1 MNSVGVV
8 FEEKM
13 KNNKPVP
20 LEQGNYY
27 HIYNRGN
34 NGIDIFYDTKSYFH
48 FLKLYDRYISPIA
61 ETYAWCLLK
70 NHFHILV
77 YIKMDNEID
86 SSKFE
91 YSSVERAKTI
101 NASNQFGYLF
111 NAYTQAIN
119 KKFKRTG
126 SLFETPFER
135 KQINSDEYLKNLIYY
150 IHNNPVHHG
159 FIDKMNLYPWSS
171 FETIISDKPTKLKRD
186 VILDIYGSKSDF
198 IEFHNIN
205 QNLTNLKELIIE

>member
-13 KNNKPVP
+13 KNYKPVP

-34 NGIDIFYDTKSYFH
+34 NGIDIFYDTESYYH

-135 KQINSDEYLKNLIYY
+135 KQINSTTYLKNLIYY

-171 FETIISDKPTKLKRD
+171 FETIISNKPTKLKRD
-186 VILDIYGSKSDF
+186 DILDIYGSKSDF

-205 QNLTNLKELIIE
+205 QNLADIKELIIE

>member
-1 MNSVGVV
+1 
-8 FEEKM
+8 M
-13 KNNKPVP
+13 KNYKPLP

-34 NGIDIFYDTKSYFH
+34 NGIDVFHDTESYYH
-48 FLKLYDRYISPIA
+48 FLRLYDKYISPIA

-91 YSSVERAKTI
+91 YSSVEKAKTI

-135 KQINSDEYLKNLIYY
+135 KQINSEVYLKNLIYY
-150 IHNNPVHHG
+150 INNNPVHHG
-159 FIDKMNLYPWSS
+159 FIDKMSLYPWSS
-171 FETIISDKPTKLKRD
+171 FQTIISDKPTKLKRD
-186 VILDIYGSKSDF
+186 DILDIYGSKDNF
-198 IEFHNIN
+198 IEYHNQKQSLNNIN
-205 QNLTNLKELIIE
+205 NFIIE